1 MHRHFT
7 GQFLKVL
14 LLGFLCCLGAEAKD
28 DVPAKPKAPL
38 LALKNVHP
46 ENDKLARQV
55 KAGTKPTPPGYR
67 LYSLPYLDWETN
79 KNIGEKP
86 ILLKRA
92 SIVTDEGVKVA
103 RATGNPGEIAILL
116 TEKAGK
122 RMTNITERMNLGQ
135 DRLAIVLEGKCL
147 IAPTVQAKLGRNFII
162 AGLSGKK
169 EVDRIVFALNTPI
182 KKASNK

>member
-1 MHRHFT
+1 MHRHLT
-7 GQFLKVL
+7 GQFLKAL
-14 LLGFLCCLGAEAKD
+14 LLGFLCCLGAEAKN

-79 KNIGEKP
+79 KKIGEKP

-103 RATGNPGEIAILL
+103 RATGNLGQILIHL
-116 TEKAGK
+116 TEEAGK
-122 RMTNITERMNLGQ
+122 RMTNVTGKMALNE

-147 IAPTVQAKLGRNFII
+147 IAPTVQAVLGREFVIT
-162 AGLSGKK
+162 GLDGRA
-169 EVDRIVFALNTPI
+169 EVLRITKALNPKA
-182 KKASNK
+182 KK